1 MNIILFGPPGVG
13 KGTQAD
19 NMVKNFNLHKISTG
33 DLLRDEI
40 KKNTDLSKKIKSII
54 DKGLLVSD
62 ETISDLI
69 VKILSKKIYFNRLI
83 FDGYPRNLNQAKSLD
98 LLIKKYNQKISCVLN
113 LNIDKESI
121 IKRVLGRLVCAKCG
135 LTFNKYFDPPQK
147 EKYDCN
153 LKYLKTRSDDN
164 KNTIKNRLKIYTNKT
179 LPILDYYA
187 DQRILYKI
195 DGTRKINQ
203 VYREICDIIG
213 SLGT

>member
-62 ETISDLI
+62 ETIGSLI
-69 VKILSKKIYFNRLI
+69 VKILSKKKYFNRLI

-98 LLIKKYNQKISCVLN
+98 LLIKKI
-113 LNIDKESI
+113 
-121 IKRVLGRLVCAKCG
+121 
-135 LTFNKYFDPPQK
+135 
-147 EKYDCN
+147 
-153 LKYLKTRSDDN
+153 
-164 KNTIKNRLKIYTNKT
+164 
-179 LPILDYYA
+179 
-187 DQRILYKI
+187 
-195 DGTRKINQ
+195 
-203 VYREICDIIG
+203 
-213 SLGT
+213 